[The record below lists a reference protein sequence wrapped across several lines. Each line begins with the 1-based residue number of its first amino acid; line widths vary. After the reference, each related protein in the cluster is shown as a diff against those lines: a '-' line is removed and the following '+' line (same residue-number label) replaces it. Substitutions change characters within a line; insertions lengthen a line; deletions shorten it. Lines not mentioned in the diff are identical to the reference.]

1 MRRWNFKSRVHDSAE
16 GEPHLALH
24 TVSHLFLAEKWSWN
38 HLGWFLDQLF
48 GDIPCKKPQAMT
60 VKQGVITGISQTLV
74 GSSGLDMVGI
84 IYPSIIYLIIYIYI
98 YIWYHHLW
106 LLFCMYQVSV
116 FYAPTLVFYLSHI
129 TCCLGSDFPQNYGL
143 LYTNIFVAYTNHL
156 FCCNLA
162 HTGTFTVSTSH
173 FHRSSFWWIIFC
185 HLFAN
190 TPNSMFVGWILI
202 PFLVE
207 SSLCNLLNPKI
218 CWPAKPFFF
227 HG

>member
-1 MRRWNFKSRVHDSAE
+1 
-16 GEPHLALH
+16 
-24 TVSHLFLAEKWSWN
+24 
-38 HLGWFLDQLF
+38 
-48 GDIPCKKPQAMT
+48 MT

-84 IYPSIIYLIIYIYI
+84 CWYHISIKYLSNYIYIYI

-106 LLFCMYQVSV
+106 LLSVCTRCQCSMLRPWSFISVTSLVAWGLVS
-116 FYAPTLVFYLSHI
+116 
-129 TCCLGSDFPQNYGL
+129 PQNYGL

-207 SSLCNLLNPKI
+207 SSHIIPM
-218 CWPAKPFFF
+218 
-227 HG
+227 

>member
-1 MRRWNFKSRVHDSAE
+1 
-16 GEPHLALH
+16 
-24 TVSHLFLAEKWSWN
+24 
-38 HLGWFLDQLF
+38 
-48 GDIPCKKPQAMT
+48 MT

-84 IYPSIIYLIIYIYI
+84 IYLSIIYLVIYIY
-98 YIWYHHLW
+98 
-106 LLFCMYQVSV
+106 LFTYDI
-116 FYAPTLVFYLSHI
+116 I
-129 TCCLGSDFPQNYGL
+129 TCDYFSVCTRCQCSMHRPWSFISVTSLVAWGLVSPQNYGL
-143 LYTNIFVAYTNHL
+143 LYTNIFVAYTNQL

-190 TPNSMFVGWILI
+190 TPNSMFVGWIFI

-207 SSLCNLLNPKI
+207 SPLCNWLNPKI
-218 CWPAKPFFF
+218 FWPAKPFFF
-227 HG
+227 FVGKISTSVGKIPHFVLVNYMSGHNYVTIVA